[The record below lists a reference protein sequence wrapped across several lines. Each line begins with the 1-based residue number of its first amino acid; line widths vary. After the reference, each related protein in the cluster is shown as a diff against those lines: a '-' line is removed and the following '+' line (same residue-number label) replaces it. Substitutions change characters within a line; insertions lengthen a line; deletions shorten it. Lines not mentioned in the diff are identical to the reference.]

1 MKLNPILLENY
12 HKSLNQKYTA
22 VCLDIDG
29 TLTKDNSKEI
39 DQRIICKLVELLKRK
54 IPIVFITGRGETGLK
69 DFVNDIIPTMINKY
83 NMDTE
88 QLSKLYVLIN
98 DGARL
103 YKTSTSSNILFDMS
117 EYLISKTSLEQ
128 LNALNQILIN
138 SKDYICGNNSLITY
152 SYDSANNQIFNIRIK
167 INDYNQRYQSRKIIN
182 EIIKSNNLN
191 DLNITEGIYEG
202 NYILQIGT
210 TIKKTAIEQ
219 VEKIIGIPQN
229 SMLRIGDCGNE
240 NGNDYTL
247 LNCSQGFSVY
257 KTSKSN
263 DKCFPIIKND
273 NQILTGTD
281 ATIELLNQAK
291 LLPTICLESA
301 IEQDYRKK
309 YANIER
315 MINIGKKEQLNK
327 YDNLINCIYDSYD
340 GINDLYDPNTGSII
354 IPMYDFELIEEE
366 NPLKKLWNKKD
377 DENLQYSLRDDNNYL
392 LRGSKTYYYF
402 LANRQNDEST
412 SQEIL
417 TKQMVLQW
425 MDNYID
431 FFALAIHAVNEIQD
445 LSNIQNKKLI
455 LGILDNIRNVNLI
468 CINQIINYNYGDK
481 NLLINLEKINKNEL
495 LSKYYQNILITDEMM
510 KNLSFNKN
518 YLLNKNELLIT
529 LINVLQ
535 LLKYHR
541 SIITTKSDTKDY
553 SKEFRVYREIDNFA
567 ENYITMDLA
576 NKKINDSMK
585 YGICGLS
592 YGGIE
597 LPIIQKILNKNN
609 HNIGILRFCKDIA
622 SYKNKHSVEIRNF
635 DINDYGGVQNF
646 GMDLSLKYIIADD
659 NLLTAKTMQ
668 LALNTFYDIKVDV
681 NSIITVRYPSINRV
695 NQMFMENHGAVDY
708 KYLFNFIYGL
718 CFQSPYTWRDE
729 NNDDMYKDSLGVF
742 DKNRQKI
749 LECLYKNH
757 DYRPNSEVAKIKK
770 LTLY

>member
-1 MKLNPILLENY
+1 MKINPILLENY

-39 DQRIICKLVELLKRK
+39 DKRIISKLVELLNRK

-69 DFVNDIIPTMINKY
+69 DFVNDIMPTMIDKY
-83 NMDTE
+83 NIGME
-88 QLSKLYVLIN
+88 QLSRLYILIN

-103 YKTSTSSNILFDMS
+103 YKTSAGSNVLLDIS

-128 LNALNQILIN
+128 LNTLNQILIN
-138 SKDYICGNNSLITY
+138 NKGYVCGDNSLITY
-152 SYDSANNQIFNIRIK
+152 SYDSTNNQIFNIRIK
-167 INDYNQRYQSRKIIN
+167 VGDYNQRQQTRKKIYKIIN
-182 EIIKSNNLN
+182 SKQLN

-202 NYILQIGT
+202 KYILQIGT
-210 TIKKTAIEQ
+210 AIKKIAVEK

-247 LNCSQGFSVY
+247 LNCPQGFSVY

-263 DKCFPIIKND
+263 DSCFPIIKNN
-273 NQILTGTD
+273 NQVLTGTD

-301 IEQDYRKK
+301 IEKDYRKK

-315 MINIGKKEQLNK
+315 MINIGKKNQLKK
-327 YDNLINCIYDSYD
+327 YDDLINCIYDSYD
-340 GINDLYDPNTGSII
+340 GINDLYDSNTGSII
-354 IPMYDFELIEEE
+354 MPMYDFELIEEE
-366 NPLKKLWNKKD
+366 NPLKRLWNKKD
-377 DENLQYSLRDDNNYL
+377 QEILQYSLRDDNNYL
-392 LRGSKTYYYF
+392 FRGSKTYYYF
-402 LANRQNDEST
+402 LANRQNDKKTNKET
-412 SQEIL
+412 L
-417 TKQMVLQW
+417 TKQMVLEW
-425 MDNYID
+425 MDNYTD
-431 FFALAIHAVNEIQD
+431 FFTLAIQAVYDTQN
-445 LSNIQNKKLI
+445 LSDIQNKKLI
-455 LGILDNIRNVNLI
+455 LGILDNIRNVDLI

-481 NLLINLEKINKNEL
+481 SILINLENLNENEL
-495 LSKYYQNILITDEMM
+495 LSKYYNNILNVDEMM
-510 KNLSFNKN
+510 KNLSFNPN
-518 YLLNKNELLIT
+518 YILNKNKLLIT
-529 LINVLQ
+529 LINILNF
-535 LLKYHR
+535 LKYHR
-541 SIITTKSDTKDY
+541 SMIANKSDIKDY

-576 NKKINDSMK
+576 NKKIKNSINL
-585 YGICGLS
+585 GICGLS

-597 LPIIQKILNKNN
+597 LPIIQKILNKDNN
-609 HNIGILRFCKDIA
+609 NIGVLRFCKDIA

-635 DINDYGGVQNF
+635 DINNYGGVQNL
-646 GMDLSLKYIIADD
+646 GMDLRLKYIIADD

-668 LALNTFYDIKVDV
+668 LALNTFYDTGIDV
-681 NSIITVRYPSINRV
+681 NSIIIVRYPSLNRV
-695 NQMFMENHGAVDY
+695 DQMFLENHGAVDY
-708 KYLFNFIYGL
+708 KYFFNYIYGL

-729 NNDDMYKDSLGVF
+729 NQDDMYKDSLGVF

-757 DYRPNSEVAKIKK
+757 DYKPDSEVAKIKK

>member
-1 MKLNPILLENY
+1 MKINPILLENY
-12 HKSLNQKYTA
+12 HKSLKQKYTA

-29 TLTKDNSKEI
+29 TLTKNNSKEV
-39 DQRIICKLVELLKRK
+39 DQRIICKLVELLNRK

-69 DFVNDIIPTMINKY
+69 DFVNDIIPTIVDKY
-83 NMDTE
+83 NIDIE
-88 QLSKLYVLIN
+88 KLSRLYILIN

-103 YKTSTSSNILFDMS
+103 YKTSTSSNELFDVN

-128 LNALNQILIN
+128 LNILNQKIIKN
-138 SKDYICGNNSLITY
+138 KANVCGNNSLVTY
-152 SYDSANNQIFNIRIK
+152 SYDSTNNQIFNIRIK
-167 INDYNQRYQSRKIIN
+167 VSDYNQRQQVKKIIY
-182 EIIKSNNLN
+182 EIINSNKLN
-191 DLNITEGIYEG
+191 DLNITEGLYEG

-210 TIKKTAIEQ
+210 TIKQTAVEK

-247 LNCSQGFSVY
+247 LNCPQGFSVH

-263 DKCFPIIKND
+263 ENCFPIIKND

-301 IEQDYRKK
+301 SEEDYRKK
-309 YANIER
+309 YANIEK

-327 YDNLINCIYDSYD
+327 YDNLINYIYDLYD
-340 GINDLYDPNTGSII
+340 GINDLYDSSTGSIVV
-354 IPMYDFELIEEE
+354 PMYDFELIEEE
-366 NPLKKLWNKKD
+366 NPLKKLWNKKEN
-377 DENLQYSLRDDNNYL
+377 ENLQYSLRDDNNYL

-402 LANRQNDEST
+402 LANRQNDKNT
-412 SQEIL
+412 NQEIL
-417 TKQMVLQW
+417 TKQMVLEW

-431 FFALAIHAVNEIQD
+431 FFTIATQAVNDTQD

-455 LGILDNIRNVNLI
+455 LGILDNIRNVDLI
-468 CINQIINYNYGDK
+468 CINQIINYNFGDK
-481 NLLINLEKINKNEL
+481 NLLINLEKIDENEL
-495 LSKYYQNILITDEMM
+495 LSNYYRNILIIDEMM

-529 LINVLQ
+529 LINVLE
-535 LLKYHR
+535 LLKHHR
-541 SIITTKSDTKDY
+541 FIITSESDIKDY

-576 NKKINDSMK
+576 NKKINNSMNF
-585 YGICGLS
+585 GICGLS

-597 LPIIQKILNKNN
+597 LPIIQKILNKDNS
-609 HNIGILRFCKDIA
+609 NIGVLRFSKDIA
-622 SYKNKHSVEIRNF
+622 SYKNKHSVEIRKF
-635 DINDYGGVQNF
+635 DINDYGGIQNF

-668 LALNTFYDIKVDV
+668 LALNTFYDTGVDV
-681 NSIITVRYPSINRV
+681 DSIIIVRYPSINRV
-695 NQMFMENHGAVDY
+695 EQMFLENHGAVDY
-708 KYLFNFIYGL
+708 NYFFSFIYGL

-729 NNDDMYKDSLGVF
+729 NNDDIYKDSLGVF

-757 DYRPNSEVAKIKK
+757 DYKPNSEVAKIKK
-770 LTLY
+770 ITLH